1 MAQTNLF
8 KGTTKEAEDL
18 LRDGGFMIDVHF
30 RKAGTSITIS
40 PQLLG
45 VDLRNNEPLKEFFS
59 NFIESNKVSFLG
71 KNNTLM
77 KKALSIAKSAHKM
90 KISMSLDGK
99 SYMTKE
105 ILGDYKDFLM
115 GKEKE
120 FYEVRDSLVKEYDEH
135 VHDFREKMESEFLTH
150 TLSGLSKDERE
161 EIIDRIMARVPSK
174 AKFYS
179 SFRVEMNHSKFA
191 LSEEVGDDAA
201 EYVLQETV
209 NRVHEITGRTLAVVF
224 SQMNIL
230 LNAMGTHGRLTAK
243 HRNMMDN
250 LNVSIQKRNIFR
262 NAVLEDMRQ
271 EIADMSAEDDE
282 TIAEM
287 AEELVSRAYCYA
299 IENGTEEVLDLDNSQ
314 LTIRQMEL
322 LGSEQEPAKTV

>member
-1 MAQTNLF
+1 MATTNLF

-71 KNNTLM
+71 KNNALM

-90 KISMSLDGK
+90 KIAMSLDGK
-99 SYMTKE
+99 SYMTKDVLE
-105 ILGDYKDFLM
+105 EYKVFLSD
-115 GKEKE
+115 KEKE
-120 FYEVRDSLVKEYDEH
+120 FYEVRDALVTDYDSH
-135 VHDFREKMESEFLTH
+135 VHEFRGKMESEFLTH
-150 TLSGLSKDERE
+150 TLSGLTKEERE

-179 SFRVEMNHSKFA
+179 SFRVEMTHSKFA

-201 EYVLQETV
+201 EYVMQETV
-209 NRVHEITGRTLAVVF
+209 NRVHEITGRTLAVIF
-224 SQMNIL
+224 SQMNVL
-230 LNAMGTHGRLTAK
+230 LNAMGKHGRLTAK

-250 LNVSIQKRNIFR
+250 LSDSINKRNIFN
-262 NAVLEDMRQ
+262 NAVLESMRL
-271 EIADMSAEDDE
+271 EIADMSGMDDESMSEVAED
-282 TIAEM
+282 
-287 AEELVSRAYCYA
+287 LVSRAYCYA
-299 IENGTEEVLDLDNSQ
+299 VKNGTDEVLDLDNAQ
-314 LTIRQMEL
+314 MTIRQMEM
-322 LGSEQEPAKTV
+322 LGTESEFGKTA